1 MDIDTLRAVPLFA
14 SLDRK
19 AAAELSR
26 FLSIHDYE
34 RSSVVFRNR
43 DPGDAMYLIDLG
55 KVRISITDADGH
67 VVTLAELGPGD
78 FFGEMAML
86 DGHGRSADATVID
99 DARLAKLTREDF
111 LSFVDSDPRIVLEM
125 LTAVTRRLRRTDDL
139 LRHRVSRNANEE
151 EAARLTFADR
161 AADVIAEFG
170 GSWKFIFTFIVLLNF
185 WVLLN
190 TWMLYDKGFDPF
202 PYILLNLVLNM
213 ITALQAPIIMMSQN
227 RQAQK
232 DRLRANLDYQ
242 LNLKN
247 ELLLSEIIHRLDDL
261 GKPRSQPSEYS
272 AHNGARRNE
281 TKKRSQPRRNDQC
294 RGACA
299 KHLICWFRRLA
310 QAPLHQ
316 SLSLS

>member
-1 MDIDTLRAVPLFA
+1 MDVEALRAVPLFS

-19 AAAELSR
+19 SAKELSE

-55 KVRISITDADGH
+55 KVRISIADADGH

-111 LSFVDSDPRIVLEM
+111 LSFVDSDPRILLEM

-151 EAARLTFADR
+151 EAAGLTFADR

-261 GKPRSQPSEYS
+261 ARKKPPEQM
-272 AHNGARRNE
+272 
-281 TKKRSQPRRNDQC
+281 
-294 RGACA
+294 
-299 KHLICWFRRLA
+299 
-310 QAPLHQ
+310 
-316 SLSLS
+316 

>member
-1 MDIDTLRAVPLFA
+1 MSDSDQSPGEQFENNMDVEKLRAVPLFS

-19 AAAELSR
+19 SAQELSE

-34 RSSVVFRNR
+34 KSSVVFRNR

-55 KVRISITDADGH
+55 KIRISITDADGH
-67 VVTLAELGPGD
+67 VVTLAELGPGE

-111 LSFVDSDPRIVLEM
+111 LSFVDSDSRVVLEM

-247 ELLLSEIIHRLDDL
+247 ELLLSDIIHRLDDL
-261 GKPRSQPSEYS
+261 AKKKPSEPT
-272 AHNGARRNE
+272 A
-281 TKKRSQPRRNDQC
+281 
-294 RGACA
+294 
-299 KHLICWFRRLA
+299 
-310 QAPLHQ
+310 
-316 SLSLS
+316 

>member
-19 AAAELSR
+19 AAAELSQ

-86 DGHGRSADATVID
+86 DGHGRSADATVIE

-111 LSFVDSDPRIVLEM
+111 LAFVESDPGIVLEM
-125 LTAVTRRLRRTDDL
+125 LTAVARRLRRTDDL

-151 EAARLTFADR
+151 EEAQLTLADR

-170 GSWKFIFTFIVLLNF
+170 GSWKFIIACIVFLNI
-185 WVLLN
+185 WMVLN
-190 TWMLYDKGFDPF
+190 TWVLFEKGFDPF
-202 PYILLNLVLNM
+202 PYILLNLLLNM

-247 ELLLSEIIHRLDDL
+247 ELLLSEIIHRLDEIRKK
-261 GKPRSQPSEYS
+261 KPKE
-272 AHNGARRNE
+272 
-281 TKKRSQPRRNDQC
+281 
-294 RGACA
+294 
-299 KHLICWFRRLA
+299 
-310 QAPLHQ
+310 
-316 SLSLS
+316 

>member
-1 MDIDTLRAVPLFA
+1 MPKFGPITEGTVENSMEIEALRAVPLFS

-19 AAAELSR
+19 AAKELSA

-34 RSSVVFRNR
+34 RSSFVFRNR

-55 KVRISITDADGH
+55 KVRISIADADGH

-86 DGHGRSADATVID
+86 DGHGRSADATVIE

-151 EAARLTFADR
+151 EAAGLTFGDR

-170 GSWKFIFTFIVLLNF
+170 GSWKFIIACIVFLNF
-185 WVLLN
+185 WVVLN
-190 TWMLYDKGFDPF
+190 TWVLFEKGFDPF

-261 GKPRSQPSEYS
+261 KKKKPAEQE
-272 AHNGARRNE
+272 
-281 TKKRSQPRRNDQC
+281 
-294 RGACA
+294 
-299 KHLICWFRRLA
+299 
-310 QAPLHQ
+310 
-316 SLSLS
+316 